1 MKAKAKKPKK
11 KYPTLWG
18 TYMDTGFEREY
29 VSEYLQATIDFSH
42 YKGHIMLR
50 VLPEKPKKG
59 TKHTCSCPS
68 IQYPVAWMDGDDMD
82 ALMEILKDAKKQWL
96 MAYRTAQY
104 EENKQKRQAQ
114 RKKAKKKVPRR
125 MHLSA
130 GGTDWSHDD

>member
-1 MKAKAKKPKK
+1 MKTKAKKPKL

-18 TYMDTGFEREY
+18 TYMDTGFDRELT
-29 VSEYLQATIDFSH
+29 SSNIQATIDFSH

-59 TKHTCSCPS
+59 AKHTCSCPS
-68 IQYPVAWMDGDDMD
+68 IQYPAAWLDGNDLD
-82 ALMEILKDAKKQWL
+82 ALMEILKEAKKQWL
-96 MAYRTAQY
+96 MAYRVAQY
-104 EENKQKRQAQ
+104 EEAKQKRQAQ
-114 RKKAKKKVPRR
+114 RKKAKRAPKRQ

>member
-1 MKAKAKKPKK
+1 MAKRK
-11 KYPTLWG
+11 KYPTLFG

-29 VSEYLQATIDFSH
+29 TGEYVQATIDFSH

-59 TKHTCSCPS
+59 QKHTCSCPS
-68 IQYPVAWMDGDDMD
+68 IQYPAAWLDGDDLD

-104 EENKQKRQAQ
+104 EETKQKRTAQ
-114 RKKAKKKVPRR
+114 RAKERKRR
-125 MHLSA
+125 A
-130 GGTDWSHDD
+130 R